1 MFKKFLSFVSVFAL
15 AFGVMP
21 TAFAADVIISSFIVS
36 HNPYDPAP
44 NSSDGDLE
52 LSYSL
57 DVDPDSAEVKIVDAY
72 GDQVFNDVS
81 GAQTDIL
88 EWDGI
93 FGLKLVEPGNYT
105 ATLTAIKSGYTTAT
119 QSKNFSVAY
128 NHSNKPGIS
137 AFTLSESAFD
147 PDFDDVEISFIN
159 TRDADLTVEI
169 RNSVNDV
176 YKTFTDYT
184 DDNFDSGEEHTLF
197 WDGRNNSGQKVSL
210 GDYLV
215 VVTARSD
222 YGVTMEKKTVSV
234 LSDDDGLSGSNSHIK
249 NIDLDPSSKFQ
260 PSEDE
265 DLVITFDIEVDLDE
279 LTVVAKRGSEV
290 VELEHETD
298 VESENNYEVVWDAQD
313 EDGDYVAAGTWRI
326 EIESNVG
333 SQTLKA
339 GKSIEIEYDKPA
351 IRDLILSKDEFD
363 PDQNEST
370 YIIFWVDS
378 DTEVDINILE
388 DGDVDDT
395 FVEDMDV
402 EKDRW
407 YAVEWDGDNYDEND
421 DVDIEVVAKNISND
435 DVNDK
440 EKADVD
446 LKEDEVASSKSNVT
460 EDYISPA
467 IAEKGEGMTIYY
479 NLEDEATVTVSI
491 YDGENGNGS
500 AIKELVKDQNQ
511 DAGDHFISW
520 NGRDK
525 DGDPLDDDQTYS
537 YKIVSKK
544 TNTDSEVGAFVV
556 GTVGDI
562 DGAAIGDDD
571 DDDDDD
577 DGNTGG
583 GVIVDGN
590 EDDCDGFSDVDADYE
605 YCAAIEWA
613 QSEGIFEGYS
623 DGKFRPNQSI
633 NRAEAIKVILEAFGV
648 STSGFDGSD
657 LDFVD
662 VNKNAWYAK
671 YLAAALDYGIF
682 EGDENGKTARPNASV
697 NRAEAMKMATVTSGL
712 PELFNCEGNLYV
724 DVDEDAWYAKYIC
737 VEKSYFG
744 GLFKIQNN
752 RFKPNEAVSR
762 GEMANMLYEML
773 KDDTYSDN

>member
-1 MFKKFLSFVSVFAL
+1 MAL
-15 AFGVMP
+15 AFTVMP
-21 TAFAADVIISSFIVS
+21 TAFAADVQITDFMVS
-36 HNPYDPAP
+36 HNPYDAAP
-44 NSSDGDLE
+44 NSADGDLE

-57 DVDPDSAEVKIVDAY
+57 DVDPDSAEIKIVDAY
-72 GDQVFNDVS
+72 GDQVFNETS
-81 GAQTDIL
+81 GAQNDVF

-119 QSKNFSVAY
+119 QSKTFAVAY

-137 AFTLSESAFD
+137 AFTLSENAFD
-147 PDFDDVEISFIN
+147 PDFDDVQIDFIN

-169 RNSVNDV
+169 RNASNDV
-176 YKTFTDYT
+176 YKTFGDYT
-184 DDNFDSGEEHTLF
+184 NDNYDSGDEHTLF
-197 WDGRNNSGQKVSL
+197 WDGRNNSGQKVSI

-222 YGVTMEKKTVSV
+222 YGVTVEKKTVSV
-234 LSDDDGLSGSNSHIK
+234 LSDDDGLSSSNSHIK

-265 DLVITFDIEVDLDE
+265 ELTITFDIEVDLDE
-279 LTVVAKRGSEV
+279 LTVVAKRGTET
-290 VELEHETD
+290 VELEHDND
-298 VESENNYEVVWDAQD
+298 VESENNYEVTWDAQD
-313 EDGDYVAAGTWRI
+313 DDGDYVAQGTWRI

-339 GKSIEIEYDKPA
+339 GKSIEIEYDKPV
-351 IRDLILSKDEFD
+351 IKDLIISKDEFD

-378 DTEVDINILE
+378 DAEIDINILE
-388 DGDVDDT
+388 DGDVDDE

-435 DVNDK
+435 EVNDT

-467 IAEKGEGMTIYY
+467 IAEKGESMTIYY
-479 NLEDEATVTVSI
+479 NLEDDAKVTVAI

-500 AIKELVKDQNQ
+500 AIKELIKDQNQ
-511 DAGDHFISW
+511 DAGDHSISW

-525 DGDPLDDDQTYS
+525 NGNALDDDETYS
-537 YKIVSKK
+537 YKIVSTKS
-544 TNTDSEVGAFVV
+544 NTDTEVGAFVV

-577 DGNTGG
+577 DDGSTGG
-583 GVIVDGN
+583 GVVVDGN
-590 EDDCDGFSDVDADYE
+590 GNGGSGEQCNGFPDVDADSK

-613 QSEGIFEGYS
+613 ESEGIFKGYS

-648 STSGFDGSD
+648 NTSGYDGDD

-671 YLAAALDYGIF
+671 YIAAAIDEGIF
-682 EGDENGKTARPNASV
+682 EGDENGRTARPNASV
-697 NRAEAMKMATVTSGL
+697 NRAEAVKMALEAAGISEVG
-712 PELFNCEGNLYV
+712 CEDSPYSDVSENSWYDQYV
-724 DVDEDAWYAKYIC
+724 CAAEKEYGDVFEI
-737 VEKSYFG
+737 V
-744 GLFKIQNN
+744 NN
-752 RFKPNEAVSR
+752 RFKPNESVSR
-762 GEMANMLYEML
+762 AEMANMLYEMR
-773 KDDTYSDN
+773 